1 MQLFVGVRKSWRTCG
16 MMLKCFWPL
25 LRRKQVRRSG
35 LQVHRTNAPTTII
48 NKNTTKQ
55 NFQQNSKRDF
65 ATTLRIFQF
74 WCHCLATAL
83 QVSIHTMSLWSFC
96 NDNDWHV
103 LACTWWNQVML
114 LLKRTIVFCTV
125 RSACRYYTRATRC
138 SSGLMDCSKT
148 CLHELCW
155 NAIVKTKMRCHLV
168 PGSFGV
174 LFLCACVPVCHQ
186 IIIVNHGRTW
196 NVPRDQ
202 SNRHVRCT
210 VSTMRHVRTEL
221 LFPCRVAASSN
232 HAPKSK
238 N

>member
-138 SSGLMDCSKT
+138 SSGLNGLRQGLPAWTMLERHCENKDALSSRSG
-148 CLHELCW
+148 
-155 NAIVKTKMRCHLV
+155 IVRCVVLV
-168 PGSFGV
+168 C
-174 LFLCACVPVCHQ
+174 LCARLSPNNNSKSRTYVKRATWPKQPSRALHSEYHASRT
-186 IIIVNHGRTW
+186 HGAL
-196 NVPRDQ
+196 
-202 SNRHVRCT
+202 
-210 VSTMRHVRTEL
+210 VSMSC
-221 LFPCRVAASSN
+221 CR
-232 HAPKSK
+232 
-238 N
+238 